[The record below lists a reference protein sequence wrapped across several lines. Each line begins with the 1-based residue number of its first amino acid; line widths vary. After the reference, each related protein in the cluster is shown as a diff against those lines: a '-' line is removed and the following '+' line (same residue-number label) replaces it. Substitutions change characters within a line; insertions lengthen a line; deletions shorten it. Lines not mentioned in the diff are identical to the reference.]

1 MRKLIIQGNSQAPID
16 FHLDATSKIELQ
28 IDTEEARGMVE
39 LSGDAYGWRFC
50 LKSATGPELHGAFD
64 CFTGQ
69 AGKLVLFQSGA
80 KEMEVVFEEMEE
92 GDSQHQQ

>member
-1 MRKLIIQGNSQAPID
+1 LRKLIIQGSSSTPIV

-28 IDTEEARGMVE
+28 IDTEEARGMLE

-50 LKSATGPELHGAFD
+50 LKSATGPELQGAFD

-69 AGKLVLFQSGA
+69 VGKLVLFQSVA
-80 KEMEVVFEEMEE
+80 KEMEVVFEEMDE